1 MKCHRRRFGQNL
13 RGPPK
18 IHKYSKALETFAH
31 WFTLVPSLHQ
41 KYETLEKTE
50 VSLIDPRKRPISKKQ
65 VEGSCPPRHFR
76 EQLTKYIDPY
86 IQMSQFLAHM
96 CISTCKTTSHSIWYH
111 FVLKKMHFS
120 FY

>member
-1 MKCHRRRFGQNL
+1 MNYRRRRFGQNL

-50 VSLIDPRKRPISKKQ
+50 VSLID
-65 VEGSCPPRHFR
+65 
-76 EQLTKYIDPY
+76 L
-86 IQMSQFLAHM
+86 
-96 CISTCKTTSHSIWYH
+96 
-111 FVLKKMHFS
+111 
-120 FY
+120 